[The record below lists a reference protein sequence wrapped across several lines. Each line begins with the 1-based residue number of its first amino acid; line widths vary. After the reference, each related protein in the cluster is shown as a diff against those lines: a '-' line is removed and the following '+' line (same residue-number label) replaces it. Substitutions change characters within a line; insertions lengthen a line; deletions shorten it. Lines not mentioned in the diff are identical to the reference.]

1 MKELSIFVDESGDFG
16 EFDSRAPFYILSLVF
31 HDQKVDIKDDL
42 TLLES
47 EMRNIGWSDH
57 CIHAGPIIRAENEYK
72 ECSLHE
78 RQQIIRRLMT
88 FTRKLDIRYKSIYV
102 EKKKELDEIELTGK
116 LSRQLADLVRQNT
129 NFFAEYDIVKVYY
142 DNGQTQVTKI
152 LVSVFTTLLNNVKF
166 IKVIPSDYRLFQVA
180 DLICTLKLTELKLER
195 HILSKSEQYFFQ
207 DDRTFRKNYLKPLAK
222 KQL

>member
-16 EFDSRAPFYILSLVF
+16 EFDSRAPFYILSLVL

-42 TLLES
+42 ALLES
-47 EMRNIGWSDH
+47 EMRNIGWPDH
-57 CIHAGPIIRAENEYK
+57 CIHAGPIIRAEYEYK

-102 EKKKELDEIELTGK
+102 EKKNGLDEIELTGK

-129 NFFAEYDIVKVYY
+129 NFFTEYDIVKVYY

-207 DDRTFRKNYLKPLAK
+207 DDRTFRKNYLKPLDK

>member
-16 EFDSRAPFYILSLVF
+16 EYDSRAPFYILSLVF
-31 HDQKVDIKDDL
+31 HDQRLDINDDL
-42 TLLES
+42 AFLES
-47 EMRNIGWSDH
+47 EMRNIGWPNH
-57 CIHAGPIIRAENEYK
+57 CVHAGPIIRAEYEYK
-72 ECSLHE
+72 ECSLYE

-88 FTRKLDIRYKSIYV
+88 FTRKLDIRFKAIYV
-102 EKKKELDEIELTGK
+102 EKKKGSDEIEITGN
-116 LSRQLADLVRQNT
+116 LSRQLADLVRQNM
-129 NFFAEYDIVKVYY
+129 NIFSEYDVVKVYY
-142 DNGQTQVTKI
+142 DNGQTEVTKI

-207 DDRTFRKNYLKPLAK
+207 DDRTFKKNYIKPLTK

>member
-16 EFDSRAPFYILSLVF
+16 EFDSHAPFYILSLVL

-42 TLLES
+42 ALLES
-47 EMRNIGWSDH
+47 EMRNIGWPDH
-57 CIHAGPIIRAENEYK
+57 CIHAGPIIRAEYEYK

-102 EKKKELDEIELTGK
+102 EKKKGLDEIELTGK

-129 NFFAEYDIVKVYY
+129 NFFTEYDIVKVYY

-207 DDRTFRKNYLKPLAK
+207 DDRTFRKNYLKPLDK